1 MRKTRGGLPTLRE
14 VQKEEAKASAQTRS
28 RRIKI
33 VSLAAIAAVV
43 LGVVAVI
50 VYNLINSAAASD
62 SRISSLVPDNAD
74 TVVVTPSSKEWWIKV
89 TKMAPLEF
97 GINALD
103 PYAKGMDITSLG
115 YARFDDTKEREI
127 GFTGPV
133 RGVYIESSSQEGAQ
147 KIENWLLEEKGAS
160 VRGTFRSDKVVYVTY
175 NWVSEF
181 AAPEK
186 NVESRSDFSLDD
198 PKSQGAMW
206 INFDN
211 QIDSLS
217 GKDNPQK
224 PLVSTY
230 FQKTFALKQGTVWS
244 GTSSNGVTWEGEY
257 VRGGIDMNLFDPENA
272 RSALADTQ
280 KSLGGGETNDGQSVK
295 ILDNGL
301 YSLILHSGARKTGE
315 EVNFGA
321 AEVVSGDFA
330 VKDEK
335 LGAAIEPGQWNTAAL
350 GLSGQNEGVTKI
362 DMSLSD
368 SEMNMV
374 FRYGSDVAV
383 DDIPEAPATIPPD
396 ATFIPIEIGP
406 PANQ

>member
-33 VSLAAIAAVV
+33 ASLAAIAAVI
-43 LGVVAVI
+43 LGVIVVV
-50 VYNLINSAAASD
+50 VYNLINAAAAPD

-74 TVVVTPSSKEWWIKV
+74 TVVVAPSSKEWWTKV

-97 GINALD
+97 GLSALD
-103 PYAKGMDITSLG
+103 PYSKGLDINSLG
-115 YARFDDTKEREI
+115 YSRFDDTKEREV

-133 RGVYIESSSQEGAQ
+133 RGVYIESSTQEGAQ
-147 KIENWLLEEKGAS
+147 KIENWLREEKGAT
-160 VRGTFRSDKVVYVTY
+160 VRATFRNDTVVYVTY
-175 NWVSEF
+175 NWVTEF
-181 AAPEK
+181 EAPEK

-198 PKSQGAMW
+198 PKSHGAMW
-206 INFDN
+206 VNFDN

-230 FQKTFALKQGTVWS
+230 FQKTFALKPGTVWS
-244 GTSSNGVTWEGEY
+244 GTSSDGVTWEGEY

-280 KSLGGGETNDGQSVK
+280 QSLGGGNTDNGQSVK
-295 ILDNGL
+295 VLDNGL

-315 EVNFGA
+315 EINFGA

-350 GLSGQNEGVTKI
+350 GLSGQSEGVTKI

-374 FRYGSDVAV
+374 FRYGTDIAV
-383 DDIPEAPATIPPD
+383 DEIPEAPTTIPSD
-396 ATFIPIEIGP
+396 ATFVPIEIGP